1 MASFSRRRLHTVT
14 AFALGISAVAL
25 AAAQGAPSMA
35 GVRLGH
41 PETSMPSVR
50 RQVLPELPA
59 GAALAA
65 REEVVIEVVVGANG
79 RLENGR
85 VVGTSPARRELERAA
100 VDAVR
105 QWEFRPAMARY
116 EQGPH
121 ASLVLVAMTFE
132 PRAGQPPRVEA
143 AMRPVLRVPLQELDA
158 ASLPADLHASSTPG
172 LRVPKVRRSIRP
184 QYTLAAMRAIR
195 QGVVLLDVVILAD
208 GTVGGARVT
217 RSLDPDLDREALI
230 AARYWLFEP
239 AQLEGRAVATRAA
252 LELEFRLR

>member
-1 MASFSRRRLHTVT
+1 
-14 AFALGISAVAL
+14 
-25 AAAQGAPSMA
+25 
-35 GVRLGH
+35 
-41 PETSMPSVR
+41 
-50 RQVLPELPA
+50 
-59 GAALAA
+59 
-65 REEVVIEVVVGANG
+65 
-79 RLENGR
+79 
-85 VVGTSPARRELERAA
+85 
-100 VDAVR
+100 
-105 QWEFRPAMARY
+105 
-116 EQGPH
+116 
-121 ASLVLVAMTFE
+121 VLVAMTFE

-239 AQLEGRAVATRAA
+239 AQLEGRAASDARGARAGVQAA
-252 LELEFRLR
+252 LRLGGRDHLLRFSVSVDGGGFPAFVRQTR